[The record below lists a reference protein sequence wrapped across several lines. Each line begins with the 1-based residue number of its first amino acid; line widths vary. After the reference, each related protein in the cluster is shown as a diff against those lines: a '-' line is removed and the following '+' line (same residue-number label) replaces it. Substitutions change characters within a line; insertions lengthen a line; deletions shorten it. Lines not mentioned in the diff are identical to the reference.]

1 MTTRHYGAEAT
12 NALLPGKASKLS
24 LTLEEVIAFF
34 SRKRV
39 AKYKYPERIVIVEK
53 LPRTASGKVQKFL
66 LRQDIIERLRQEHT
80 AV

>member
-1 MTTRHYGAEAT
+1 AYVVLKPPH
-12 NALLPGKASKLS
+12 LS
-24 LTLEEVIAFF
+24 LTLEELIDIF

-53 LPRTASGKVQKFL
+53 LHRTASGKEQKFL
-66 LRQDIIERLRQEHT
+66 LRQDIIERQRQEHT